1 MQTVPAT
8 EIAADHVEEVQSVF
22 DGAYR
27 DGVVDLDE
35 ARRIRHAIRLAIHS
49 ADRANLARAIGICVQ
64 RGGVGGQRH
73 LRLMRQWAELDG
85 LAPCDGDDPQSAA

>member
-8 EIAADHVEEVQSVF
+8 EIAADHVEEVHDLF
-22 DGAYR
+22 DACAA
-27 DGVVDLDE
+27 DGVIDLQE
-35 ARRIRHAIRLAIHS
+35 QRLLRRGLDAAVHS

-73 LRLMRQWAELDG
+73 LRLMRQWEELDQ
-85 LAPCDGDDPQSAA
+85 LDPCDGDDPQSAA